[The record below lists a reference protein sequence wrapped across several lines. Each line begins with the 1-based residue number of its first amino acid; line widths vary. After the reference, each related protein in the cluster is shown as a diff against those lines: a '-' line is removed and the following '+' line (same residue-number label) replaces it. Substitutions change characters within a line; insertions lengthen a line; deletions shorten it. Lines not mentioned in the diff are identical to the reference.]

1 MVPVL
6 NNIGTDVSCV
16 GVSCRHSYI
25 LGVAN
30 LHIRTTTSTLA

>member
-16 GVSCRHSYI
+16 GVS
-25 LGVAN
+25 GVATIEEYSV
-30 LHIRTTTSTLA
+30 LTSRLEP